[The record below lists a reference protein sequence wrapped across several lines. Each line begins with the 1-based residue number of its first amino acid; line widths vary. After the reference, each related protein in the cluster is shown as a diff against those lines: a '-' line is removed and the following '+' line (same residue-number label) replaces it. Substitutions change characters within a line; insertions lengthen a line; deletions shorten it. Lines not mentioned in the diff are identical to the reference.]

1 MSTRLKF
8 GLLLPHFCAYASA
21 EKCLDGAR
29 RAEAYGFDSVWARD
43 HLVFTPHASEGGDN
57 THLESLILL
66 SAVAAVTH
74 RLSLGTAMT
83 ICHRHPIHLAQA
95 VAGLSA
101 IAQGRVILGVGLGG
115 FAHEFAAV
123 GLPTALQ
130 DRARL
135 ARINV
140 EICRKLWA
148 GEVVSHKS
156 DFFVFDNVSLR
167 PVPKQ
172 RIPVWIGGSTPA
184 SCRRA
189 VEIGDGWMPARITFA
204 TFAKRIEYLRL
215 LCRQAQKPMVQAA
228 VMPFTSVGSD
238 RNSALR
244 GLNVQALIDE
254 ARSVSTWVKPASGTF
269 SNLEDIG
276 GMILAGSPADII
288 QGSRAY
294 EAAGADHIVYDL
306 RLRFDD
312 WYEQIGLLGEEVLP
326 ALREEVNSEV

>member
-1 MSTRLKF
+1 MSTRLKV
-8 GLLLPHFCAYASA
+8 GLLLPHFCAHASA

-43 HLVFTPHASEGGDN
+43 HLVFTPHPSEGGDN
-57 THLESLILL
+57 THIECLILL
-66 SAVAAVTH
+66 AAVAAITK
-74 RLSLGTAMT
+74 RLSLGTAMA

-95 VAGLSA
+95 FAGLSE

-115 FAHEFAAV
+115 FAHEFASA

-130 DRARL
+130 ERARL

-156 DFFVFDNVSLR
+156 DFFVFDNVSLK

-172 RIPVWIGGSTPA
+172 RIPIWIGGSTPA

-189 VEIGDGWMPARITFA
+189 VETGDGWMPARITLA
-204 TFAKRIEYLRL
+204 TFAARIEYLRR
-215 LCRQAQKPMVQAA
+215 LCEQAERPMVQAA

-238 RNSALR
+238 RNTALR
-244 GLNVQALIDE
+244 GIDVQALIDE
-254 ARSVSTWVKPASGTF
+254 ARNVSTWVKPASGTF
-269 SNLEDIG
+269 SSLEDIG
-276 GMILAGSPADII
+276 GRILVGSPADIVR
-288 QGSRAY
+288 GSRAY

-312 WYEQIGLLGEEVLP
+312 WYEQLDLLGQEVLP
-326 ALREEVNSEV
+326 ALREGSGQ